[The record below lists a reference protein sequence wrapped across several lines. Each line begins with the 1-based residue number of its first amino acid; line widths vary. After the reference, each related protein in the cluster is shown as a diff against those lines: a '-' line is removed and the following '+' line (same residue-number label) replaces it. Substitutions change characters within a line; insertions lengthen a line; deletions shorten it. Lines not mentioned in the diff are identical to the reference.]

1 MVEDLLFSIL
11 LQLFF
16 CYTTTTCITKNNKV
30 YMVQTQRKTSPK
42 RKTGRQPVSRR
53 RTSPHRSH
61 SIWNRYPRWAWWIGG
76 LVVMSLYVGAFYYFF
91 VGPTGFRW
99 RALYGDATYPD
110 GYDIRGID
118 ISHYQG
124 NIDWEQLKN
133 AMIMGCPLRFVIIK
147 STEGSTRLDENFREN
162 FNQARDFG
170 FIRGVYHFW
179 SNKSTA
185 REQAYFFLDKVHLT
199 EGDLPPVLDIEHKP
213 ADKSVEDFQRDVLTW
228 LHIVEDRYHVK
239 PIIYTYYKF
248 KEQYLSAPVFDD
260 YPYWIAHYYVDKV
273 QYKGKWK
280 FWQHTDAGKLPG
292 IKGYVD
298 FNIYNGSYYDLRQ
311 LCIGANNNERTFIE
325 W

>member
-1 MVEDLLFSIL
+1 MSTRRTASS
-11 LQLFF
+11 Q
-16 CYTTTTCITKNNKV
+16 KKSA
-30 YMVQTQRKTSPK
+30 MARK
-42 RKTGRQPVSRR
+42 KTPRRGGSRGRR
-53 RTSPHRSH
+53 RSS
-61 SIWNRYPRWAWWIGG
+61 SFLQRYPRWAWWIGG
-76 LVVMSLYVGAFYYFF
+76 TAVIVLYVFLFYHFF

-99 RALYGDATYPD
+99 RALYGDAEYPE
-110 GYDIRGID
+110 GFEIHGID

-124 NIDWEQLKN
+124 KIDWEQLKN
-133 AMIMGCPLRFVIIK
+133 AMIKGCPVRFVIIK
-147 STEGSTRLDENFREN
+147 STEGSSRLDENFREN

-185 REQAYFFLDKVHLT
+185 REQAYYFLDQVHLT
-199 EGDLPPVLDIEHKP
+199 DGDLPPVLDIEHKP

-228 LHIVEDRYHVK
+228 LHIVEDKYHVK

-248 KEQYLSAPVFDD
+248 KEQYLSALVFDD

-280 FWQHTDAGKLPG
+280 FWQHTDVGKLPG

-298 FNIYNGSYYDLRQ
+298 FNIYNGSYYELKQ
-311 LCIGANNNERTFIE
+311 LCIGSNNNEKKFME
-325 W
+325 

>member
-1 MVEDLLFSIL
+1 MSTRRTASS
-11 LQLFF
+11 Q
-16 CYTTTTCITKNNKV
+16 KKSA
-30 YMVQTQRKTSPK
+30 MARK
-42 RKTGRQPVSRR
+42 KTPRRGGSRGRR
-53 RTSPHRSH
+53 RSS
-61 SIWNRYPRWAWWIGG
+61 SFLQRYPRWAWWIGG
-76 LVVMSLYVGAFYYFF
+76 TAVIVLYVFLFYHFF

-99 RALYGDATYPD
+99 RALYGDAEYPE
-110 GYDIRGID
+110 GFEIHGID

-124 NIDWEQLKN
+124 KIDWEQLKN
-133 AMIMGCPLRFVIIK
+133 AMIKGCPVRFVIIK
-147 STEGSTRLDENFREN
+147 STEGSSRLDENFREN

-185 REQAYFFLDKVHLT
+185 REQAYYFLDQVHLT
-199 EGDLPPVLDIEHKP
+199 DGDLPPVLDIEHKP

-228 LHIVEDRYHVK
+228 LHIVEYKYHVK

-280 FWQHTDAGKLPG
+280 FWQHTDVGKLPG

-298 FNIYNGSYYDLRQ
+298 FNIYNGSYYELKQ
-311 LCIGANNNERTFIE
+311 LCIGSNNNEKKFME
-325 W
+325 

>member
-1 MVEDLLFSIL
+1 MSTRRTASS
-11 LQLFF
+11 Q
-16 CYTTTTCITKNNKV
+16 KKSA
-30 YMVQTQRKTSPK
+30 MARK
-42 RKTGRQPVSRR
+42 KTPRRGGSRGRR
-53 RTSPHRSH
+53 RSS
-61 SIWNRYPRWAWWIGG
+61 SFLQFYFL
-76 LVVMSLYVGAFYYFF
+76 LVFLLCGTAVIVLYVFLFYHFF

-99 RALYGDATYPD
+99 RALYGDAEYPE
-110 GYDIRGID
+110 GFEIHGID

-124 NIDWEQLKN
+124 KIDWEQLKN
-133 AMIMGCPLRFVIIK
+133 AMIKGCPVRFVIIK
-147 STEGSTRLDENFREN
+147 STEGSSRLDENFREN

-185 REQAYFFLDKVHLT
+185 REQAYYFLDQVHLT
-199 EGDLPPVLDIEHKP
+199 DGDLPPVLDIEHKP

-228 LHIVEDRYHVK
+228 LHIVEDKYHAK

-280 FWQHTDAGKLPG
+280 FWQHTDVGKLPG

-298 FNIYNGSYYDLRQ
+298 FNIYNGSYYELKQ
-311 LCIGANNNERTFIE
+311 LCIGSNNNEKKFME
-325 W
+325 

>member
-1 MVEDLLFSIL
+1 MSTRRTASS
-11 LQLFF
+11 Q
-16 CYTTTTCITKNNKV
+16 KKSA
-30 YMVQTQRKTSPK
+30 MARK
-42 RKTGRQPVSRR
+42 KTPRRGGSRGRR
-53 RTSPHRSH
+53 RSS
-61 SIWNRYPRWAWWIGG
+61 SFVQRYPRWAWWIGG
-76 LVVMSLYVGAFYYFF
+76 TAVIVLYVFLFYHFF

-99 RALYGDATYPD
+99 RALYGDAEYPE
-110 GYDIRGID
+110 GFEIHGID

-124 NIDWEQLKN
+124 KIDWEQLKN
-133 AMIMGCPLRFVIIK
+133 AMIKGCPVRFVIIK
-147 STEGSTRLDENFREN
+147 STEGSSRLDENFREN

-185 REQAYFFLDKVHLT
+185 REQAYYFLDQVHLT
-199 EGDLPPVLDIEHKP
+199 DGDLPPVLDIEHKP

-228 LHIVEDRYHVK
+228 LHIVEDKYHAK

-248 KEQYLSAPVFDD
+248 KEQYLSAPVFED

-280 FWQHTDAGKLPG
+280 FWQHTDVGKLPG

-298 FNIYNGSYYDLRQ
+298 FNIYNGSYYELKQ
-311 LCIGANNNERTFIE
+311 LCIGSNNNEKKFME
-325 W
+325 

>member
-1 MVEDLLFSIL
+1 MSTRRTASS
-11 LQLFF
+11 Q
-16 CYTTTTCITKNNKV
+16 KKSA
-30 YMVQTQRKTSPK
+30 MARK
-42 RKTGRQPVSRR
+42 KTPRRGGSRGRR
-53 RTSPHRSH
+53 RSS
-61 SIWNRYPRWAWWIGG
+61 SFLQRYPRWAWWIGG
-76 LVVMSLYVGAFYYFF
+76 TAVIVLYVFLFYHFF

-99 RALYGDATYPD
+99 RALYGDAEYPE
-110 GYDIRGID
+110 GYEIHGID

-124 NIDWEQLKN
+124 KIDWEQLKN
-133 AMIMGCPLRFVIIK
+133 AMIKGCPVRFVIIK
-147 STEGSTRLDENFREN
+147 STEGSSRLDENFREN

-185 REQAYFFLDKVHLT
+185 REQAYYFLDQVHLT
-199 EGDLPPVLDIEHKP
+199 DGDLPPVLDIEHKP

-228 LHIVEDRYHVK
+228 LHIVEDKYHVK

-280 FWQHTDAGKLPG
+280 FWQHTDVGKLPG

-298 FNIYNGSYYDLRQ
+298 FNIYNGSYYELKQ
-311 LCIGANNNERTFIE
+311 LCIGSNNNAKKFME
-325 W
+325 

>member
-1 MVEDLLFSIL
+1 MS
-11 LQLFF
+11 
-16 CYTTTTCITKNNKV
+16 TR
-30 YMVQTQRKTSPK
+30 QTASSQKKSAMARK
-42 RKTGRQPVSRR
+42 KTPRRGGSRGRR
-53 RTSPHRSH
+53 RSS
-61 SIWNRYPRWAWWIGG
+61 SFLQRYPRWAWWIGG
-76 LVVMSLYVGAFYYFF
+76 TAVIVLYVFLFYHFF

-99 RALYGDATYPD
+99 RALYGDAEYPE
-110 GYDIRGID
+110 GYEIHGID

-124 NIDWEQLKN
+124 KIDWEQLKN
-133 AMIMGCPLRFVIIK
+133 AMIKGCPVRFVIIK
-147 STEGSTRLDENFREN
+147 STEGSSRLDENFREN

-185 REQAYFFLDKVHLT
+185 REQAYYFLDQVHLT
-199 EGDLPPVLDIEHKP
+199 DGDLPPVLDIEHKP

-228 LHIVEDRYHVK
+228 LHIVEDKYHVK

-248 KEQYLSAPVFDD
+248 KEQYLSAPVFED

-280 FWQHTDAGKLPG
+280 FWQHTDVGKLPG

-298 FNIYNGSYYDLRQ
+298 FNIYNGSYYELKQ
-311 LCIGANNNERTFIE
+311 LCIGSNNNEKKFME
-325 W
+325 

>member
-1 MVEDLLFSIL
+1 MSTRRTASS
-11 LQLFF
+11 Q
-16 CYTTTTCITKNNKV
+16 KKSA
-30 YMVQTQRKTSPK
+30 MARK
-42 RKTGRQPVSRR
+42 KTPRRGGSRGRR
-53 RTSPHRSH
+53 RSS
-61 SIWNRYPRWAWWIGG
+61 SFLQRYPRWAWWIGG
-76 LVVMSLYVGAFYYFF
+76 TAVIVLYVFLFYHFF

-99 RALYGDATYPD
+99 RALYGDAEYPE
-110 GYDIRGID
+110 GYEIHGID

-124 NIDWEQLKN
+124 KIDWEQLKN
-133 AMIMGCPLRFVIIK
+133 AMIKGCPVRFVIIK
-147 STEGSTRLDENFREN
+147 STEGSSRLDENFREN

-185 REQAYFFLDKVHLT
+185 REQAYYFLDQVHLT
-199 EGDLPPVLDIEHKP
+199 DGDLPPVLDIEHKP

-228 LHIVEDRYHVK
+228 LHIVEDKYHAK

-248 KEQYLSAPVFDD
+248 KEQYLSAPVFED

-280 FWQHTDAGKLPG
+280 FWQHTDVGKLPG

-298 FNIYNGSYYDLRQ
+298 FNIYNGSYYELKQ
-311 LCIGANNNERTFIE
+311 LCIGSNNNAKKFME
-325 W
+325 